1 MKYERGRA
9 RTIRMESVHIAGNMD
24 GAWHGADK
32 RLRRILFMRS
42 RCLASTFTFS
52 ASLHIFSFFS
62 LVVKFC
68 ILNMCFFFRLLLLF
82 AIRVTGHCTLSF
94 YAIWLS
100 SAVERRN
107 QYRNAVDICDKMVK
121 SIGISARSKWGGKK
135 MMNTSVRYRVVGLEK
150 QVQRTTQCFDHATG

>member
-121 SIGISARSKWGGKK
+121 SFEMGRKKNDEYICSVSSRGSRKTSATYNA
-135 MMNTSVRYRVVGLEK
+135 M
-150 QVQRTTQCFDHATG
+150 F